1 MCPII
6 VKIKLD
12 QSDESKIGSFRL
24 TFETRCLKYTCF
36 VNILAFF
43 YLKIGN
49 FWPFFVSDLI
59 VITLKPAPIVLPRK
73 SEAVGKGLIS

>member
-1 MCPII
+1 MNRRSAASDWQS
-6 VKIKLD
+6 KLD
-12 QSDESKIGSFRL
+12 AQNTPIL
-24 TFETRCLKYTCF
+24 

-49 FWPFFVSDLI
+49 YWPFFVSDLI
-59 VITLKPAPIVLPRK
+59 VITIKPAPVVLPRK

>member
-1 MCPII
+1 MNQRSAAFDRRL
-6 VKIKLD
+6 KLD
-12 QSDESKIGSFRL
+12 AQNTPVL
-24 TFETRCLKYTCF
+24 

-49 FWPFFVSDLI
+49 FCPFFVSDLI

>member
-1 MCPII
+1 MNQRSAASDRHL
-6 VKIKLD
+6 KLD
-12 QSDESKIGSFRL
+12 AQNTPIL
-24 TFETRCLKYTCF
+24 

-59 VITLKPAPIVLPRK
+59 VITLKPAPIVLPGK
-73 SEAVGKGLIS
+73 SEALGKGLIS